1 MINYTVSDMITR
13 IRNAIRVKK
22 TSVILRLTAQTQR
35 ISEILK
41 REGYI
46 EEIILQ
52 KHNTTTESSMAK
64 STMGNISS
72 EPHLMPRS
80 GNGELTNHS
89 FAQKSDRNA
98 LIYNRGKENQSRG
111 TIILHLKYGGK
122 QRMEQGKPSQLFN
135 LTERQTPLRG
145 NMRPVFSNLQC
156 ISRPGVRS
164 YAKSKNIPQILGGL
178 GILIISTNQGIMT
191 DREARERNLGGELLF
206 SIW

>member
-22 TSVILRLTAQTQR
+22 ASVIVRLTVQTQR

-46 EEIILQ
+46 EEIVLHAAPI
-52 KHNTTTESSMAK
+52 HAK
-64 STMGNISS
+64 PSRI
-72 EPHLMPRS
+72 
-80 GNGELTNHS
+80 
-89 FAQKSDRNA
+89 RNRA
-98 LIYNRGKENQSRG
+98 RGK
-111 TIILHLKYGGK
+111 IILHLKYEGK
-122 QRMEQGKPSQLFN
+122 QRMEAHSSDQGRSPKSFDRTAGQLSIPIQS
-135 LTERQTPLRG
+135 RSS
-145 NMRPVFSNLQC
+145 MRPVFSNLQC

-178 GILIISTNQGIMT
+178 GMLIISTNQGIMT
-191 DREARERNLGGELLF
+191 DKEARERNLGGELLF